1 MSPTPVLNQELKE
14 EQDERSALSNLL
26 DLMIHTTAE
35 ENRGQGSQASPP
47 TLFLFLLPFGRPRGR
62 LAELPS

>member
-1 MSPTPVLNQELKE
+1 MSPTPVLNQELEE
-14 EQDERSALSNLL
+14 EQDERSALSRLL
-26 DLMIHTTAE
+26 DLTIRTTAE
-35 ENRGQGSQASPP
+35 NRGWTGSQASPP